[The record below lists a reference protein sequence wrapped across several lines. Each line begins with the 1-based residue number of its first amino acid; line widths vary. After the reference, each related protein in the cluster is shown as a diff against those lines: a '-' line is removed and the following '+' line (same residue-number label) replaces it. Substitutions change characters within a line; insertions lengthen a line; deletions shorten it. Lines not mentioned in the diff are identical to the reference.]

1 MSASFKPD
9 DLTLCLQEAI
19 RRFVQSNPRSQQQ
32 HARAASVL
40 PGGNTRT
47 VLFADP
53 FPIALVSA
61 AGARV
66 ISLDGREYV
75 DFLGEYTAGL
85 YGHTNPA
92 IASAL
97 KRAIDGGIVLG
108 GHTCMEEEFA
118 GLLRGRFPSLERLRF
133 TNSGTEAN
141 LMAISAARATTG
153 RSKIVVFEGAYHG
166 SVFSFGNPANPLN
179 APFEFVVAPYN
190 DIETSMDMM
199 ADISHDVA
207 AVIVEPMLGSGGCI
221 PAEVRFLQS
230 LRSWCSQHAAL
241 LIFDEVMTSRLA
253 PGGLQTL
260 HGIRPDLTT
269 LGKYLGG
276 GLSFGAFGGRAEIM
290 NRFDPRVAGSYQHAG
305 TFNNNVLTMAAGIA
319 GLTEVLTV
327 DALVALNARGETLRA
342 KLNELAAADN
352 VSIQFTGMGS
362 MMNVHM
368 CARPIRNYRDAA
380 RGNSQLRDLLYFDLL
395 EDGIWCARRGMFNLS
410 LAMQET
416 DFESLYGAISAFV
429 ARRRGLLGEHR

>member
-1 MSASFKPD
+1 MSATLKPD
-9 DLTLCLQEAI
+9 ELNICLQEAI
-19 RRFVQSNPRSQQQ
+19 QRFMRANPKSQQQ

-47 VLFADP
+47 VLFNDP

-66 ISLDGREYV
+66 TSLDGREYF

-92 IASAL
+92 IANAL
-97 KRAIDGGIVLG
+97 KRAVDRGIVMG
-108 GHTCMEEEFA
+108 GHTCLEEEFA

-141 LMAISAARATTG
+141 LMAISVARATTG
-153 RSKIVVFEGAYHG
+153 RSKVVVFEGAYHG
-166 SVFSFGNPANPLN
+166 SVFGFGDPPNSLN
-179 APFEFVVAPYN
+179 APFDFVVAPYN
-190 DIETSMDMM
+190 DIKATVALM
-199 ADISHDVA
+199 ADIRSDVA

-221 PAEVRFLQS
+221 PAEAQFLQR

-241 LIFDEVMTSRLA
+241 LIFDEVMTSRLS
-253 PGGLQTL
+253 PGGLQAL

-290 NRFDPRVAGSYQHAG
+290 NRFDPRIAGFYVHAG
-305 TFNNNVLTMAAGIA
+305 TFNNNVLTMSAGIA
-319 GLTEVLTV
+319 GLAEVLTV
-327 DALVALNARGETLRA
+327 DAVTALNRRGETLRA
-342 KLNELAAADN
+342 KLNELAAAAN
-352 VSIQFTGMGS
+352 VSMQFTGMGS

-368 CARPIRNYRDAA
+368 CADPIRNYRDAA
-380 RGNSQLRDLLYFDLL
+380 RGNSRLRDLLYFDLL

-410 LAMQET
+410 LAMGET
-416 DFESLYGAISAFV
+416 EFEGLYGAINAFV
-429 ARRRGLLGEHR
+429 TRRRGLLDEYR